1 MNPLQQTV
9 QVQDALQKHERQC
22 KAVVSS
28 AVLSPQSFGSRCS
41 DSWLIWNGFPLQPN
55 EIANCKTRR
64 SGEASDTAK
73 ETNNTR
79 FACGDERKNDYFT
92 KVAKVVVARV
102 QENGRKKLKPAKKCR
117 VSSLSHLAFHIPP
130 LPGRTDARFVRDGL
144 SG

>member
-1 MNPLQQTV
+1 MLCQNMSGNAKPLL
-9 QVQDALQKHERQC
+9 ALRCCHRNLL
-22 KAVVSS
+22 VRG
-28 AVLSPQSFGSRCS
+28 VLTLGQYGMA
-41 DSWLIWNGFPLQPN
+41 FPCNLQPN

-64 SGEASDTAK
+64 LGEASDTAK
-73 ETNNTR
+73 ETNNRR